1 MTRKHMKPKSI
12 NVERGVTLIELM
24 VGLVLGLL
32 TTVVIAQVLA
42 TSEAQRRGTS
52 IGSDAQTNG
61 ALALYTLQR
70 EVMSAGYGMAE
81 RANAFGCTIRA
92 QVSGTNLDIAF
103 EPLRIMPAAAPGG
116 SDVLMV
122 MASQKENF
130 STPLRV
136 FSGDTAASN
145 LFRVNH
151 TLGVEVG
158 DLLVAVPPQG
168 LTPPTDCHIFNAT
181 SVDATQ
187 LSHDAQANAPWN
199 QAPGTGPMAGVVYP
213 PLSSLINMG
222 TVARR
227 EFGVNAANAA
237 LTETLYSSLSGAVG
251 APQDMYANVVNF
263 QALYGVDTNNDGT
276 VDVYN
281 KVQPTTAAAWQ
292 NVQSLRLVIVTR
304 SAQRERDPVTAALPS
319 ANMGSSPTV
328 DGATA
333 CGSSQCVVADVS
345 SGNPD
350 WQHHQYKVFDTVV
363 PLKNLAWNKCDR
375 SNPGQPANLQKCD

>member
-1 MTRKHMKPKSI
+1 MMKFKPA
-12 NVERGVTLIELM
+12 NTERGVTLIELM

-92 QVSGTNLDIAF
+92 QVNGTDLDIAF
-103 EPLRIMPAAAPGG
+103 EPLRIMPAASPGG

-130 STPLRV
+130 SSPLKV
-136 FSGDTAASN
+136 LSGDTDASN

-158 DLLVAVPPQG
+158 DLMVAVPPKSPVQ
-168 LTPPTDCHIFNAT
+168 LTDCHMFNAT
-181 SVDATQ
+181 AVEATQ
-187 LSHDAQANAPWN
+187 LRHDAQANAPWN

-213 PLSSLINMG
+213 AGSTLINMG

-227 EFGVNAANAA
+227 EFGVSAASAA
-237 LTETLYSSLSGAVG
+237 LTETLYSSQSGSAS

-292 NVQSLRLVIVTR
+292 NVQSLRLIIVTR
-304 SAQRERDPVTAALPS
+304 SAQRERDPVTAALPA
-319 ANMGSSPTV
+319 ANVGSSPTV

-333 CGSSQCVVADVS
+333 CGSSQCVEADVS
-345 SGNPD
+345 TGNPD
-350 WQHHQYKVFDTVV
+350 WQHHQYKVFDTVM
-363 PLKNLAWNKCDR
+363 PLKNLAWNKCKR
-375 SNPGQPANLQKCD
+375 PGPGQPANLENCE